1 MHRFSPSVHKT
12 AQLLHQWHLADDD
25 PETQTLIL
33 EAKFN
38 TRLVGRDVLLKN
50 KCRCGIQ
57 WKALFN
63 RCGIQG
69 PFVHEKQIDSYLFLV
84 QMPKWGMI

>member
-33 EAKFN
+33 EA
-38 TRLVGRDVLLKN
+38 N
-50 KCRCGIQ
+50 KTLD
-57 WKALFN
+57 WL
-63 RCGIQG
+63 
-69 PFVHEKQIDSYLFLV
+69 E
-84 QMPKWGMI
+84 GMFC